1 MPRRTKQ
8 TGSLFGPLAENL
20 TKRLSN
26 ADARWRRQAV
36 RIGVGVAAVYFF
48 ISLMVGTYSLPR
60 IVRLELEKRS
70 LEQANRQLLVHLI
83 DQDRVRKMLKTDSR
97 LIEHIARTRYHMVR
111 PNETI
116 YFYQRR

>member
-1 MPRRTKQ
+1 MPRRVKQ
-8 TGSLFGPLAENL
+8 NGSLFKPLADNL
-20 TKRLSN
+20 TRRLSN
-26 ADARWRRQAV
+26 ADARWRRKAL
-36 RIGVGVAAVYFF
+36 RLGVAAVAVYFF
-48 ISLMVGTYSLPR
+48 FSLMVGTYSLPR

-70 LEQANRQLLVHLI
+70 LEQANRQLLIHLI
-83 DQDRVRKMLKTDSR
+83 DNDRVRRMLKSDSR